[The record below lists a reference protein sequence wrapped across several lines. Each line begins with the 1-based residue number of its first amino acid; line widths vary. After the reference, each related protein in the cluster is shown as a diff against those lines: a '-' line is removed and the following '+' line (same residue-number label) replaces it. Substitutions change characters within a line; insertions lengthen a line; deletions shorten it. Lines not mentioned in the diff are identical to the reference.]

1 MSPSSIELHP
11 AGRASWACLRP
22 DTRREQAARVA
33 AFLQATP
40 EGATLRQI
48 DAACDV
54 GSVTKLLSVMR
65 LEYGYRIV
73 SRRCQEACN
82 GGSRRRERKKFFLLP
97 DPESAQLGLF
107 TQ

>member
-1 MSPSSIELHP
+1 MATPWPI
-11 AGRASWACLRP
+11 LRT
-22 DTRREQAARVA
+22 DSRREQAARVA
-33 AFLQATP
+33 AYLRATP

-65 LEYGYRIV
+65 KDYGFHIV

-82 GGSRRRERKKFFLLP
+82 GGSRRRDRKKFFLLP
-97 DPESAQLGLF
+97 DLASVQLKLNL
-107 TQ
+107 Q